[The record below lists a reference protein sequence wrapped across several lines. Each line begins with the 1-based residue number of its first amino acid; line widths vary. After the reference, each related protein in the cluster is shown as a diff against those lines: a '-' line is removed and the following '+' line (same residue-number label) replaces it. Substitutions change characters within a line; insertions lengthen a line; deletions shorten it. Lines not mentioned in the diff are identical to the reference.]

1 MCDSMS
7 TYMLRERQGA
17 SVNGLGSSNN
27 KEPAILTGECHWSW
41 LGFMRQRELMSR
53 IFRLLNGG
61 NAFVAL
67 TPVRMFAMGV
77 WGQLIVRGDQ
87 DP

>member
-1 MCDSMS
+1 M
-7 TYMLRERQGA
+7 
-17 SVNGLGSSNN
+17 
-27 KEPAILTGECHWSW
+27 P
-41 LGFMRQRELMSR
+41 QRELMSR
-53 IFRLLNGG
+53 IFRLPNGG
-61 NAFVAL
+61 NASVAL